1 MQIHEITIPPAV
13 SGVAQRAAQGV
24 KNVVTAPIKAAQAA
38 GSAVGGLAGKAVGAV
53 QQGAGALASP
63 LQKMKSAYGQA
74 KIGTRAT
81 GLAGKAQTA
90 WETYVKNLEAT
101 QQSTPDVLETA
112 LRAFIQKN
120 LLGDLKY
127 QYNTLTTVG
136 QIEAMIK
143 QVINP
148 ANVDKQSELW
158 NQLVRTIAV
167 SQAGGQAP
175 GVGVGAGAVG
185 GKKSKGGGLGGGVA
199 PSPTEIAT
207 AVQGAGVSP
216 AIYKNMGAVLKSAG
230 ASAASTGN
238 PVVDAFLRSLGFTVQ

>member
-1 MQIHEITIPPAV
+1 MQIHEVTIPPAV
-13 SGVAQRAAQGV
+13 SGAAQRAVQGV

-38 GSAVGGLAGKAVGAV
+38 GAAVGGLAGKAVGAV
-53 QQGAGALASP
+53 QQGAGTLASP
-63 LQKMKSAYGQA
+63 LEKMKSAYGQA
-74 KIGTRAT
+74 KIGARAT
-81 GLAGKAQTA
+81 GIAGKAQTS

-101 QQSTPDVLETA
+101 QQATPDVLETA

-127 QYNTLTTVG
+127 QYNTLTNVG
-136 QIEAMIK
+136 QIEAVIK

-175 GVGVGAGAVG
+175 GTGVGVGAGG
-185 GKKSKGGGLGGGVA
+185 GKRSKGGGGVA
-199 PSPTEIAT
+199 PGPTEIAT
-207 AVQGAGVSP
+207 AVQAAGISP
-216 AIYKNMGAVLKSAG
+216 AIYKNMGTVLKSAG

-238 PVVDAFLRSLGFTVQ
+238 PVVDAFLRSLGFNVQ

>member
-1 MQIHEITIPPAV
+1 MQIHEVTIPPAV
-13 SGVAQRAAQGV
+13 TGAAQRAAQGV

-74 KIGTRAT
+74 KIGARAT

-101 QQSTPDVLETA
+101 QQATPDVLETA

-127 QYNTLTTVG
+127 QYNTLTNVG
-136 QIEAMIK
+136 QIEAVIK

-148 ANVDKQSELW
+148 DNVDKQSELW
-158 NQLVRTIAV
+158 NQLVRTISV

-175 GVGVGAGAVG
+175 GVGVGTGG
-185 GKKSKGGGLGGGVA
+185 GKKSKGSGLGGGVA

-207 AVQGAGVSP
+207 AVQNAGISP

>member
-1 MQIHEITIPPAV
+1 MQIHEVTIPPAV
-13 SGVAQRAAQGV
+13 SGVAQRTAQGV

-74 KIGTRAT
+74 KIGARAT

-101 QQSTPDVLETA
+101 QQATPDVLETA

-127 QYNTLTTVG
+127 QYNTLTNVG
-136 QIEAMIK
+136 QIEAVIK

-158 NQLVRTIAV
+158 NQLVRTISV

-175 GVGVGAGAVG
+175 GVGVGAGS
-185 GKKSKGGGLGGGVA
+185 GKKSKGGGLGGGGVA

-207 AVQGAGVSP
+207 AVQNAGVSP
-216 AIYKNMGAVLKSAG
+216 AIYKNMGTVLKSAG
-230 ASAASTGN
+230 ASAKSTGN
-238 PVVDAFLRSLGFTVQ
+238 PVVDAFLRSLEFNVQ

>member
-1 MQIHEITIPPAV
+1 MQIHEVTIPPAV
-13 SGVAQRAAQGV
+13 TGVAQRAAQGV
-24 KNVVTAPIKAAQAA
+24 KNVVTAPIKAAQSA
-38 GSAVGGLAGKAVGAV
+38 GAAVGGLAGKAVGAV
-53 QQGAGALASP
+53 QQGAGTLASP
-63 LQKMKSAYGQA
+63 LEKMKSAYGQA
-74 KIGTRAT
+74 KIGARAT
-81 GLAGKAQTA
+81 GIAGKAQTS

-101 QQSTPDVLETA
+101 QQATPDVLETA

-127 QYNTLTTVG
+127 QYNTLTNVG
-136 QIEAMIK
+136 QIEAVIK

-148 ANVDKQSELW
+148 ANADKQSELW

-175 GVGVGAGAVG
+175 GTGVGAT
-185 GKKSKGGGLGGGVA
+185 GGGVA
-199 PSPTEIAT
+199 PGPTEIAT
-207 AVQGAGVSP
+207 AVQDAGISP
-216 AIYKNMGAVLKSAG
+216 AIYKNMGTVLKSAG

>member
-1 MQIHEITIPPAV
+1 MQIHEVTIPPAV

-24 KNVVTAPIKAAQAA
+24 KNVVTAPIKVAQAA
-38 GSAVGGLAGKAVGAV
+38 GAAVGGLAGKAVGAV
-53 QQGAGALASP
+53 QQGAGTLASP
-63 LQKMKSAYGQA
+63 LEKMKSAYGQA
-74 KIGTRAT
+74 KIGARAT
-81 GLAGKAQTA
+81 GIAGKAQTS

-101 QQSTPDVLETA
+101 QQATPDVLETA

-127 QYNTLTTVG
+127 QYNTLTNVS
-136 QIEAMIK
+136 QIEAVIK

-148 ANVDKQSELW
+148 ANADKQSELW

-175 GVGVGAGAVG
+175 GTGVGAT
-185 GKKSKGGGLGGGVA
+185 GGGVA
-199 PSPTEIAT
+199 PDPTEIAT
-207 AVQGAGVSP
+207 AVQAAGISP
-216 AIYKNMGAVLKSAG
+216 AIYKNMGTVLKSAG

>member
-1 MQIHEITIPPAV
+1 MQIHEVTIPPAV
-13 SGVAQRAAQGV
+13 TGAAQRAAQGV
-24 KNVVTAPIKAAQAA
+24 KNVVTAPIKVAQAA

-74 KIGTRAT
+74 KIGARAT

-101 QQSTPDVLETA
+101 QQATPDVLETA

-127 QYNTLTTVG
+127 QYNTLTNVG
-136 QIEAMIK
+136 QIEAVIK

-158 NQLVRTIAV
+158 NQLVRTISV

-175 GVGVGAGAVG
+175 GVGVGAGG
-185 GKKSKGGGLGGGVA
+185 GKKSKSGGLGGGVV
-199 PSPTEIAT
+199 PGPTEIAT
-207 AVQGAGVSP
+207 AIQNAGISP

-238 PVVDAFLRSLGFTVQ
+238 PVVDAFLRSLGFNVQ

>member
-1 MQIHEITIPPAV
+1 MQIHEITIPQAV

-24 KNVVTAPIKAAQAA
+24 KNVVTAPIKVAQAA

-74 KIGTRAT
+74 KIGARAT

-90 WETYVKNLEAT
+90 WETYGKNLEAT
-101 QQSTPDVLETA
+101 QQATPDVLETA

-127 QYNTLTTVG
+127 QYNTLTNVG
-136 QIEAMIK
+136 QIEAVIK

-158 NQLVRTIAV
+158 NQLVRTISV

-175 GVGVGAGAVG
+175 GVGVDAGA
-185 GKKSKGGGLGGGVA
+185 GKKSKSGGLGGGVS
-199 PSPTEIAT
+199 PGPTEIAT
-207 AVQGAGVSP
+207 AVQNAGISP

-238 PVVDAFLRSLGFTVQ
+238 PVVDAFLRSLGFNVQ